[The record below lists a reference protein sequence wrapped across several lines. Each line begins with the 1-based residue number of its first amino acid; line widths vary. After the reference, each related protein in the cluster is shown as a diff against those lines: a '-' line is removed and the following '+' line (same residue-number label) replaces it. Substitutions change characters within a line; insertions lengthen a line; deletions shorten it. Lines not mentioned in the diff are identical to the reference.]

1 LTGGHVHDAVVANA
15 LTEKVHGFHVL
26 ADKGYESDDFRETLK
41 AHRNTVHIPPKS
53 NAIDPKPYD
62 KNLYRYRPRIENTFC
77 KLKENKRI
85 DTRFDKLDS
94 TFMAFVSLALI
105 KIVCKIVIC

>member
-1 LTGGHVHDAVVANA
+1 V
-15 LTEKVHGFHVL
+15 EKVHGCNVL
-26 ADKGYESDDFRETLK
+26 ADKGYESEEFRDTLK
-41 AHRNTVHIPPKS
+41 EHQNTPHIPPKS
-53 NAIDPKPYD
+53 NALEPKHYD
-62 KNLYRYRPRIENTFC
+62 KNLYRYRPRIENTFG

-105 KIVCKIVIC
+105 KIFCRITIC